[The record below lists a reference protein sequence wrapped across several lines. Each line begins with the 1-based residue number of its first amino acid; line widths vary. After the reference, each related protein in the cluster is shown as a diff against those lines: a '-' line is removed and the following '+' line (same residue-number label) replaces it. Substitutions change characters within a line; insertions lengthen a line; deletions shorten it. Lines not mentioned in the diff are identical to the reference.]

1 MQFLKFLKKEKLGK
15 HIILELQIKKE
26 IQKLPKLYLVF
37 LKNLQKKKNKNFFH
51 NVNFV
56 NDRPGHDKRYAI
68 DGNKI
73 KKLGWTPKVNFEQ
86 GIEET
91 VKWYLE
97 NKNWWSKILK
107 NKYKLERI
115 GKIK

>member
-1 MQFLKFLKKEKLGK
+1 M
-15 HIILELQIKKE
+15 
-26 IQKLPKLYLVF
+26 PKSYLVF
-37 LKNLQKKKNKNFFH
+37 LKNLQKKKNNKNFFH

-97 NKNWWSKILK
+97 NKNWWRKILK

>member
-1 MQFLKFLKKEKLGK
+1 
-15 HIILELQIKKE
+15 
-26 IQKLPKLYLVF
+26 
-37 LKNLQKKKNKNFFH
+37 
-51 NVNFV
+51 
-56 NDRPGHDKRYAI
+56 
-68 DGNKI
+68 
-73 KKLGWTPKVNFEQ
+73 VNFEQ

>member
-1 MQFLKFLKKEKLGK
+1 T
-15 HIILELQIKKE
+15 
-26 IQKLPKLYLVF
+26 Y
-37 LKNLQKKKNKNFFH
+37 KNFLH
-51 NVNFV
+51 NVDFV

-68 DGNKI
+68 DGTKI
-73 KKLGWTPKVNFEQ
+73 KKLGWIPKINFEQ

-97 NKNWWSKILK
+97 NENWWRNILK